1 MRLIPIV
8 GFGATATTTSTNSL
22 LQGEF
27 ISSLNYVE
35 VFDEEGIMHDFLSL
49 DTGVRLGLYGM
60 FFAYI
65 EAGFDV
71 SEIIL
76 KDARDEDDFYDVQEN
91 NAVDGYAG
99 LGVGIIANNVRVEGF
114 LKARQIDGDTW
125 DNDKKV
131 FYGLQISLFFNCK
144 HMISILN
151 LNPNM

>member
-125 DNDKKV
+125 DNDKKI
-131 FYGLQISLFFNCK
+131 FYGLQISLFF
-144 HMISILN
+144 
-151 LNPNM
+151 

>member
-131 FYGLQISLFFNCK
+131 FYGLQISL
-144 HMISILN
+144 L
-151 LNPNM
+151 

>member
-131 FYGLQISLFFNCK
+131 FYGLQISLFF
-144 HMISILN
+144 
-151 LNPNM
+151 